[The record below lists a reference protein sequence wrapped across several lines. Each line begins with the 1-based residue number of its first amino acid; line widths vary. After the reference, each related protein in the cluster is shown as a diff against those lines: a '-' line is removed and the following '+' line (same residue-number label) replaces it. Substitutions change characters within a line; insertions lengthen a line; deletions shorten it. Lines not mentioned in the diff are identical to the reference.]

1 MFDLLGIGANS
12 IDFVYRLPAY
22 PEPGG
27 LRSKLRI
34 QNYERSPGGQTAT
47 MLAACAAL
55 GLSAAYVGTIS
66 SDENGSMVRGALERC
81 GVDVSRAVL
90 RDAPNPFAVVLVA
103 EADGGGGNAERIVL
117 WDRDP
122 GMRLTP
128 DDLPREIGGLAR
140 LVHVDDV
147 DIDAAIAAARA
158 GREAGIPVTSDI
170 ELAAPRTPDL
180 VDAVSVP
187 IFAEHVPQ
195 VLTGEPDL
203 EAALRAIRRR
213 HAGLLCATRG
223 RSGAALLAGDRF
235 IEQGAFAVDA
245 VDTTGAGDVFRAG
258 FACALLRG
266 DSPAGILRFA
276 CAAAAVSCTRR
287 GAIASVPTPAEVSRL
302 LR

>member
-1 MFDLLGIGANS
+1 M
-12 IDFVYRLPAY
+12 YRLPAY
-22 PEPGG
+22 PEPVGA
-27 LRSKLRI
+27 RSKLRI
-34 QNYERSPGGQTAT
+34 QNHERSPGGQTAT

-66 SDENGSMVRGALERC
+66 SDENGSMVRGALEKR
-81 GVDVSRAVL
+81 GVDASRAVP
-90 RDAPNPFAVVLVA
+90 RDAPNAFAVILVA
-103 EADGGGGNAERIVL
+103 EQDGAGGNAERIVL

-122 GMRLTP
+122 GMRLAP
-128 DDLPREIGGLAR
+128 EDLPLAIGGLAR

-158 GREAGIPVTSDI
+158 GREAGVPVTSDI
-170 ELAAPRTPDL
+170 ELAAPRTPEL

-195 VLTGEPDL
+195 ALTGEPDL

-213 HAGLLCATRG
+213 HTGLLCATRG
-223 RSGAALLAGDRF
+223 PRGAALLAGDRF
-235 IEQGAFAVDA
+235 IEQAAFAVDA

-266 DSPAGILRFA
+266 DSPAEILRFA
-276 CAAAAVSCTRR
+276 CGAAAASCTRR
-287 GAIASVPTPAEVSRL
+287 GAIASAPTLAEVSQLVR
-302 LR
+302 